1 MPRIFI
7 KPDGTLIQSLFI
19 DRAKIEGESH
29 LDFLDRASAKTRLDA
44 FPHVDLDDVAM
55 PPRTLPDG
63 TCGRCRWRVQDRAV
77 VVNPLAP
84 CTCGKDEYLAI
95 KAKIE
100 NRDNAIAMQGLLELE
115 RFKLQN
121 MSRRSL

>member
-44 FPHVDLDDVAM
+44 FPHVDLWQHI
-55 PPRTLPDG
+55 T
-63 TCGRCRWRVQDRAV
+63 
-77 VVNPLAP
+77 
-84 CTCGKDEYLAI
+84 LAI
-95 KAKIE
+95 LCGFRGIGIYWNGKQLSFHLDKRSKPVIWTARKAITNGKVWKYKTVKIDPRE
-100 NRDNAIAMQGLLELE
+100 V
-115 RFKLQN
+115 
-121 MSRRSL
+121 